1 MPFWVMLMLMEV
13 SLSLSGIIPVFS
25 LTGRLDATSS
35 PLLEERIKPLLD
47 EQGQKLVF
55 DCDGLTYVS
64 SAGLR
69 VFLTCQRQ
77 LLAQGG
83 GVAFASLSKPVQDLF
98 HLAGLHDLFTIERTP
113 EAAAARLG

>member
-1 MPFWVMLMLMEV
+1 MLNLMDL
-13 SLSLSGIIPVFS
+13 SLSLSGNVPVFR
-25 LTGRLDATSS
+25 LAGRLDATTS
-35 PLLEERIKPLLD
+35 PLLEERIKPLLE
-47 EQGQKLVF
+47 EQGKKLVF

-77 LLAQGG
+77 LSAQGG
-83 GVAFASLSKPVQDLF
+83 GVAFASLSRPVQDLF
-98 HLAGLHDLFTIERTP
+98 QLAGLQDLFTIESTA